1 MGFFEKLGF
10 GLKKTRKASFESI
23 AELMDSPKITEEL
36 YEELTER
43 LILADTGADVAEEL
57 VDELRELVKK
67 NKLKTGAEALEQL
80 KGQVENAHVYYWRDG
95 KRYPLADGAE
105 EWRHYLQKAADTGI
119 SGYATLEFVKD
130 DSTEQFMEDSRTLRE
145 LLSRL
150 R

>member
-57 VDELRELVKK
+57 VDELEEPAPAGVEELVV
-67 NKLKTGAEALEQL
+67 LE
-80 KGQVENAHVYYWRDG
+80 E
-95 KRYPLADGAE
+95 PE
-105 EWRHYLQKAADTGI
+105 
-119 SGYATLEFVKD
+119 S
-130 DSTEQFMEDSRTLRE
+130 LRE
-145 LLSRL
+145 SL

>member
-57 VDELRELVKK
+57 VDELREGFLL
-67 NKLKTGAEALEQL
+67 LKPI
-80 KGQVENAHVYYWRDG
+80 VNFVN
-95 KRYPLADGAE
+95 PV
-105 EWRHYLQKAADTGI
+105 
-119 SGYATLEFVKD
+119 TL
-130 DSTEQFMEDSRTLRE
+130 
-145 LLSRL
+145 
-150 R
+150 

>member
-57 VDELRELVKK
+57 VDELRELVKRMRRRLNHK
-67 NKLKTGAEALEQL
+67 CLCCSIFCPDWDK
-80 KGQVENAHVYYWRDG
+80 ENDCCVF
-95 KRYPLADGAE
+95 
-105 EWRHYLQKAADTGI
+105 T
-119 SGYATLEFVKD
+119 TLE
-130 DSTEQFMEDSRTLRE
+130 RE
-145 LLSRL
+145 LGIEVDK
-150 R
+150 